1 MKKKLMAMLLVA
13 AMALSLVACG
23 SKEEAPADAPAAE
36 GEAAEESTEPIEL
49 IFAHIFTSTGNETT
63 WLEWASDEIEART
76 NGGLIINVF
85 GDSQLGNESEL
96 TPQVIS
102 GDIAFSLSEGSVWGD
117 ALGMPELGIFGL
129 PYICSTYE
137 EMEKVGVEILPGVLN
152 TMLEAKDANLV
163 CLGAFSQG
171 MRCVMTTE
179 VAVRQASDLQGI
191 KCRVPESSLY
201 VDTMTALGTIP
212 TPIPSS
218 ELYSALSS
226 GIVAGYENDPATAVN
241 RNLHE
246 VLNYYSKTNHFAAL
260 NTMMI
265 AKNVYES
272 LPAEYQTILTEVMAE
287 ACKNQIQE
295 RAAQSDEF
303 LKIMEEEGNMEIIDL
318 DESVIEDLKALVA
331 PMKEEFVKENGI
343 EDIYNDL
350 LAQLAE

>member
-1 MKKKLMAMLLVA
+1 MENIFEFALRNKLR
-13 AMALSLVACG
+13 
-23 SKEEAPADAPAAE
+23 
-36 GEAAEESTEPIEL
+36 
-49 IFAHIFTSTGNETT
+49 FNY
-63 WLEWASDEIEART
+63 R
-76 NGGLIINVF
+76 GLITVE
-85 GDSQLGNESEL
+85 DLWDLGAQGLDYIYKGLMSEKRQTETESL
-96 TPQVIS
+96 I
-102 GDIAFSLSEGSVWGD
+102 
-117 ALGMPELGIFGL
+117 
-129 PYICSTYE
+129 
-137 EMEKVGVEILPGVLN
+137 EKKTEN

-295 RAAQSDEF
+295 RAAQSEDF
-303 LKIMEEEGNMEIIDL
+303 LKIMEEEGGMEIIDL
-318 DESVIEDLKALVA
+318 DASVIEDLKALVA
-331 PMKEEFVKENGI
+331 QMKEEFVKANGV
-343 EDIYNDL
+343 EDIYADL
-350 LAQLAE
+350 LEQLAQ